1 MHSVLSLSMG
11 YVLGSVSPAKLVSSR
26 RHVDLEHSG
35 TGNLGATNTFL
46 VLGKAA
52 AVVVMLFDIFKAWLA
67 MRLAGIFFPMT
78 RLAPLSA
85 GLGAMLGHDYSLFLK
100 FRGGKGLAAFGGILL
115 AFDPRVFG
123 GLLSLGIL
131 MMLIFNYGVAATV
144 SAALVFPGVVW
155 YRNQDPGQTAMAAV
169 ISAVLLF
176 QHRENLKKCWD
187 GTEIPMRDYLKEK
200 LCAKIAGR

>member
-26 RHVDLEHSG
+26 RHVDLDHSG

-100 FRGGKGLAAFGGILL
+100 FRGGKGPCGLWGHSAGLRPQGFRRPAEPGHFDDADLQLRRGGHGVRGPGL
-115 AFDPRVFG
+115 PRG
-123 GLLSLGIL
+123 GL
-131 MMLIFNYGVAATV
+131 V
-144 SAALVFPGVVW
+144 
-155 YRNQDPGQTAMAAV
+155 
-169 ISAVLLF
+169 
-176 QHRENLKKCWD
+176 
-187 GTEIPMRDYLKEK
+187 
-200 LCAKIAGR
+200 